1 MATRTKREV
10 LGIMKQHIVKVSKQM
25 TDTQHDGSAIADMLN
40 SLELALDN
48 GSRRLGAC
56 WFVSN
61 KATKISL
68 AWKWMRDCPQDVLD
82 DTMLHEIA
90 HAIAGR
96 KASHGPLWQRVC
108 KIIGA
113 QPNQYHQ
120 GKWRPERKYTHI
132 CTRCG
137 ETCGGSD
144 RKWSKGVQYTHSGC
158 GGTVTQM
165 DTQEMKK
172 VRIAAQNGE
181 PLPKPRPESPKPTPR
196 RRTASEASKG
206 SKAKA
211 KAKNPELYAR
221 IQSLASKASRLKK
234 DPSKHGELFLVKEEL
249 KKLRAEFAAL

>member
-1 MATRTKREV
+1 MATRTKQEV
-10 LGIMKQHIVKVSKQM
+10 LNIMKQHIVNVSKQM
-25 TDTQHDGSAIADMLN
+25 TEMRNDGSVVADMLN
-40 SLELALDN
+40 GLELALDN

-56 WFVSN
+56 WFFGN

-96 KASHGPLWQRVC
+96 EASHGPLWQRVC

-120 GKWRPERKYTHI
+120 GKWRPARKYTHI
-132 CTRCG
+132 CDKCG
-137 ETCGGSD
+137 EECGASDRRWRRGVTYTHNHCGGN
-144 RKWSKGVQYTHSGC
+144 
-158 GGTVTQM
+158 VTQVE
-165 DTQEMKK
+165 TAKMKK
-172 VRIAAQNGE
+172 VRITTDSPE
-181 PLPKPRPESPKPTPR
+181 PQPKPPAEAPKPTPR
-196 RRTASEASKG
+196 RKTASEASKS